1 MRFYPLL
8 LALMLVPATAYA
20 EQQQCG
26 GDFGTWKAALEKE
39 AVADGVG
46 ERGIAA
52 FGQAN
57 INPEVV
63 RRDNAQGVF
72 TQTFIEFS
80 GRMESAYRLKH
91 GEINLKKYADVF
103 QRAEQQFGV
112 PGPVVTAFWALETD
126 FGAVQGDFS
135 TLDAL
140 TTLAHDCRRPDL
152 FRPQLIALLKLIDN
166 GTVPADV
173 RGAWAGEIGQTQMLP
188 KDYLA
193 QGVDGDGDG
202 RVDLRGSAPDVI
214 MTTAHFLQSLGWK
227 ADEPWMEE
235 VRVPDQMP
243 WEKTGRETRLPISQ
257 WAAWG
262 VTDRSGGALDQTES
276 PASLVLPMGRKGPAF
291 LVFDNY
297 DVYLKW
303 NQSFVYTLTAAHL
316 ATRFAGAPAY
326 DKRNPDPGL
335 SPAQMRELQTKLDAK
350 GHDVGKI
357 DGVLGSGTRAA
368 VRAAQE
374 RLGMPVDGWPTAAL
388 LAAL

>member
-1 MRFYPLL
+1 VRFYPLL
-8 LALMLVPATAYA
+8 LALALFPSTAYA
-20 EQQQCG
+20 QQQCG
-26 GDFGTWKAALEKE
+26 GDFDAWKAAVEKQAASE
-39 AVADGVG
+39 GVG
-46 ERGIAA
+46 QRGLDALAKADVNMTVIS
-52 FGQAN
+52 
-57 INPEVV
+57 
-63 RRDNAQGVF
+63 RDRAQGVF
-72 TQTFIEFS
+72 TQSFIEFS
-80 GRMESAYRLKH
+80 SRMESAYRLKH
-91 GEINLKKYADVF
+91 GEINLKKYAGVF
-103 QRAEQQFGV
+103 QRAEEQFGV
-112 PGPVVTAFWALETD
+112 PGPVITAFWALETD

-140 TTLAHDCRRPDL
+140 ATLAHDCRRPDL

-173 RGAWAGEIGQTQMLP
+173 HGAWAGEIGQTQMLP

-193 QGVDGDGDG
+193 EGVDGDGDG

-214 MTTAHFLQSLGWK
+214 MTAAHFLQSLGWK
-227 ADEPWMEE
+227 AGEPWMEE

-243 WEKTGRETRLPISQ
+243 WEKTGRETRLPIDQ
-257 WAAWG
+257 WAALG
-262 VTDRSGGALDQTES
+262 VTDRGGGALDQTKS

-303 NQSFVYTLTAAHL
+303 NQSFIYTLTAAHL

-326 DKRNPDPGL
+326 DKRDPEPGL
-335 SPAQMRELQTKLDAK
+335 SPEQMRELQRKLDAK

-368 VRAAQE
+368 VRAMQKE
-374 RLGMPVDGWPTAAL
+374 LGLPVDGWPTPKL